1 MRFDKNGS
9 HLLGHPSKRGKCYF
23 YSFAIHYSQ
32 KNKSKMR
39 KIILTSLL
47 FALTQIFC
55 QCKQNLKKE
64 NSVSA
69 KQDSIQIQYDSIISM
84 NSLKEMGI
92 DKDAL
97 LKHIKLQKL
106 AWYCGDF
113 RDDQSKPRYEPTKED
128 FLLTIPF
135 VEYYLSSHGYKR
147 PTEKLFQDRI
157 NIVFKIKLNMHNN
170 KDYQHVT
177 MDDEYY
183 DFAGPFYA
191 IKSKRFITY
200 NWLLRD
206 MLSIEGDKIKLKSEV
221 FKQILALNKFLIYKD
236 PNAFKVLDLSKYEGN
251 EDDLGT
257 FYNGKNILEDLVSS
271 YNYFESPLL
280 NQWIYDREK
289 DTRYGFVSRI
299 FDKSPNNKLIVN
311 LPLIT
316 TLEKNATAKNGTIYN
331 YWGLYVFHTLK
342 DDNDVNSDHYSLE
355 EKAKM
360 FCYYANSEYKML
372 NKYGNHLDTNGWGG
386 TSWTYVIMTN
396 CEPVYE
402 EAKKHNFFGISK
414 PAMMEEM
421 EQEGLELNPPR
432 DDEE

>member
-1 MRFDKNGS
+1 MVLICLVILQNEENAIS
-9 HLLGHPSKRGKCYF
+9 ILLQYTTHK
-23 YSFAIHYSQ
+23 
-32 KNKSKMR
+32 KNKNKMR
-39 KIILTSLL
+39 HIFLISLL
-47 FALTQIFC
+47 FALTQVFC
-55 QCKQNLKKE
+55 QCKQISKKE
-64 NSVSA
+64 SSA
-69 KQDSIQIQYDSIISM
+69 SDKQDSTQIQYDSIISM

-92 DKDAL
+92 NKDVL
-97 LKHIKLQKL
+97 MQHLELQEL
-106 AWYCGDF
+106 AWCGGDF
-113 RDDQSKPRYEPTKED
+113 RDDQSKPRYEPTEQD

-135 VEYYLSSHGYKR
+135 VEYYLFSHGYRR

-157 NIVFKIKLNMHNN
+157 RNIFKTNLNIHN
-170 KDYQHVT
+170 KKVY
-177 MDDEYY
+177 EYVGGAESF
-183 DFAGPFYA
+183 DFSQSFYA
-191 IKSKRFITY
+191 IKDKGFITY

-206 MLSIEGDKIKLKSEV
+206 MLSIEGGKIKLKSEV

>member
-1 MRFDKNGS
+1 MRRIFLVIS
-9 HLLGHPSKRGKCYF
+9 
-23 YSFAIHYSQ
+23 
-32 KNKSKMR
+32 
-39 KIILTSLL
+39 IL
-47 FALTQIFC
+47 ALNMIFC
-55 QCKQNLKKE
+55 QCKSNTSKTITTDVKGHNE
-64 NSVSA
+64 IVIN
-69 KQDSIQIQYDSIISM
+69 DSIIRM
-84 NSLKEMGI
+84 EELKGIGI
-92 DKDAL
+92 DKNIL
-97 LKHIKLQKL
+97 LKHIKLQEL
-106 AWYCGDF
+106 AWYGGDF
-113 RDDQSKPRYEPTKED
+113 RDDQSKPRYEPTEQD

-135 VEYYLSSHGYKR
+135 VEYYLFSHGYRR

-157 NIVFKIKLNMHNN
+157 RNIFKTNLNIHN
-170 KDYQHVT
+170 KKVY
-177 MDDEYY
+177 EYVGGAESF
-183 DFAGPFYA
+183 DFSQSFYA
-191 IKSKRFITY
+191 IKDKGFITY

-206 MLSIEGDKIKLKSEV
+206 MLSIEGGKIKLKSEV

-402 EAKKHNFFGISK
+402 EAKKHNYFGISK

>member
-1 MRFDKNGS
+1 M
-9 HLLGHPSKRGKCYF
+9 
-23 YSFAIHYSQ
+23 
-32 KNKSKMR
+32 
-39 KIILTSLL
+39 
-47 FALTQIFC
+47 
-55 QCKQNLKKE
+55 
-64 NSVSA
+64 
-69 KQDSIQIQYDSIISM
+69 
-84 NSLKEMGI
+84 
-92 DKDAL
+92 
-97 LKHIKLQKL
+97 
-106 AWYCGDF
+106 
-113 RDDQSKPRYEPTKED
+113 
-128 FLLTIPF
+128 
-135 VEYYLSSHGYKR
+135 EYYLFSHGYRR

-157 NIVFKIKLNMHNN
+157 RNIFKTNLNIHN
-170 KDYQHVT
+170 KKVY
-177 MDDEYY
+177 EYVGGAESF
-183 DFAGPFYA
+183 DFSQSFYA
-191 IKSKRFITY
+191 IKDKGFITY

-206 MLSIEGDKIKLKSEV
+206 MLSIEGGKIKLKSEV

>member
-1 MRFDKNGS
+1 MVLICLVILQNEENAIS
-9 HLLGHPSKRGKCYF
+9 ILLQYTTHK
-23 YSFAIHYSQ
+23 
-32 KNKSKMR
+32 KNKNKMR
-39 KIILTSLL
+39 HIFLISLL
-47 FALTQIFC
+47 FALTQVFC
-55 QCKQNLKKE
+55 QCKQISKKE
-64 NSVSA
+64 SSA
-69 KQDSIQIQYDSIISM
+69 FDKQDSTQIQYDSIISM

-92 DKDAL
+92 DREAL
-97 LKHIKLQKL
+97 MRHLKLQEL
-106 AWYCGDF
+106 AWCGGDF

-236 PNAFKVLDLSKYEGN
+236 SNAFKILELSKYEGTKK
-251 EDDLGT
+251 DLGD
-257 FYNGKNILEDLVSS
+257 FYNGENILNDLFERCH
-271 YNYFESPLL
+271 YFESPLL
-280 NQWIYDREK
+280 NQWFFNRNKEHQ
-289 DTRYGFVSRI
+289 YGFNIYI
-299 FDKSPNNKLIVN
+299 FNRTLNKKFIAN
-311 LPLIT
+311 LPLIKT
-316 TLEKNATAKNGTIYN
+316 IERNTDAKGTYIDN
-331 YWGLYVFHTLK
+331 LGLYVYKVLQ
-342 DDNDVNSDHYSLE
+342 DEDGMNSAHYTLE
-355 EKAKM
+355 EKARM
-360 FCYYANSEYKML
+360 FCYFANSEYKMR
-372 NKYGNHLDTNGWGG
+372 NKYYPGELDYKGG
-386 TSWTYVIMTN
+386 DFGRTSWTYVIMTN

-421 EQEGLELNPPR
+421 EQEGLELNPPGG
-432 DDEE
+432 DPE

>member
-1 MRFDKNGS
+1 MRRIFLVTS
-9 HLLGHPSKRGKCYF
+9 
-23 YSFAIHYSQ
+23 
-32 KNKSKMR
+32 
-39 KIILTSLL
+39 IL
-47 FALTQIFC
+47 ALNMIFC
-55 QCKQNLKKE
+55 QCKSNTSKTIVADVKDHNE
-64 NSVSA
+64 IVINN
-69 KQDSIQIQYDSIISM
+69 SIIKM
-84 NSLKEMGI
+84 EELKGIGI
-92 DKDAL
+92 DKNIL
-97 LKHIKLQKL
+97 LKHIKLQEL
-106 AWYCGDF
+106 AWCGGDF
-113 RDDQSKPRYEPTKED
+113 RDDQSKPRYEPTEQD

-135 VEYYLSSHGYKR
+135 VEYYLFSHGYRR

-157 NIVFKIKLNMHNN
+157 RNIFKTNLNIHN
-170 KDYQHVT
+170 KKVY
-177 MDDEYY
+177 EYVGGAESF
-183 DFAGPFYA
+183 DFSQSFYA
-191 IKSKRFITY
+191 IKDKGFITY

-206 MLSIEGDKIKLKSEV
+206 MLSIEGGKIKLKSEV